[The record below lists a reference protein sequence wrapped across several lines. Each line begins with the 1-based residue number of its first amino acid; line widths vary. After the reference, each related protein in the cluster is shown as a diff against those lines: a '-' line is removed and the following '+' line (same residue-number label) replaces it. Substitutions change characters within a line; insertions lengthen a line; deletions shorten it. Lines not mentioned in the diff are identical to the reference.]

1 MCLAEFAACYYKD
14 YKFPKDERTDTQPDV
29 LTYIVA
35 ETQHMNTGTTTTFPD
50 NIKLLD
56 TNEVMKCRKVRA
68 VVRFHVPNKRK
79 EPEKF
84 FHHLLMLYFP
94 WRDELADL
102 TGKDQ
107 TFASKLCEPEVQ
119 SFVEI
124 NNDAEA
130 VEEALEFLRIIT
142 LISYTHLIL

>member
-1 MCLAEFAACYYKD
+1 
-14 YKFPKDERTDTQPDV
+14 
-29 LTYIVA
+29 
-35 ETQHMNTGTTTTFPD
+35 
-50 NIKLLD
+50 
-56 TNEVMKCRKVRA
+56 MKCRKVRA
-68 VVRFHVPNKRK
+68 VVKFHVPNKRK
-79 EPEKF
+79 DPEKF

-142 LISYTHLIL
+142 LITYTHLIL